1 VTGNAEW
8 SRATRD
14 RREALAWRAAAVANL
29 REEPRRLLSSLTF
42 GEIAERWW
50 EGVESGAI
58 GKRRGAGD
66 PYSETTKQGYGRDL
80 HDVLIPEFGPRLAQE
95 LTELEWQTWVDGL
108 RDAGLSRS
116 RIANLLAVASAI
128 YGWAARPTRRLVS
141 RNPVRLVEL
150 PRRDEKPRTRVA
162 SVAEA
167 ERLLAALRPDDAV
180 PYAVALYA
188 GLRRQEIQR
197 LRWEDLDLGR
207 HWLAVQKSKSEAGT
221 RRRVPLAQ
229 PLLETLLTSA
239 GRHAS
244 APRSPVARVSLMS
257 GKLAERATA
266 AWLDAGLQRITL
278 HECRHTF
285 ASTLMAAGYT
295 IKEIM
300 VFMGHADLQTV
311 QRYIKLLPQRANA
324 TRSIGSTATCARR
337 SPSYFASPLLPPRV
351 SPCIGLGLIGCG
363 GAVGGAGAGFVAMTR
378 ILRPFRQGHHPGGDL
393 DNQHD
398 EPDPEHEEQPSELPG
413 RSRRMPQIGAARDR
427 VGRAGT
433 RSPPARCTRR

>member
-1 VTGNAEW
+1 VTGKSEW

-14 RREALAWRAAAVANL
+14 RREALAWRAAAVASSSA
-29 REEPRRLLSSLTF
+29 EPRPLRQSLTF

-50 EGVESGAI
+50 EGVERGTI

-66 PYSETTKQGYGRDL
+66 PYSETTLRGYGRDL
-80 HDVLIPEFGPRLAQE
+80 HGVLMPEFGTRLAE
-95 LTELEWQTWVDGL
+95 GVTELEWQTWIDGL

-128 YGWAARPTRRLVS
+128 YGWAARPTRKLVP

-150 PRRDEKPRTRVA
+150 PPRDEKPRTRVA

-180 PYAVALYA
+180 AYAVALYA

-197 LRWEDLDLGR
+197 LRWEDLDLGK
-207 HWLAVQKSKSEAGT
+207 HWLTVQQSKSEAGT

-229 PLLETLLTSA
+229 PLEQILLESA
-239 GRHAS
+239 ERHGS
-244 APRSPVARVSLMS
+244 APHARVARVSVMS

-266 AWLDAGLQRITL
+266 AWTEAGLRRITL

-285 ASTLMAAGYT
+285 ASMLMAAGYT

-311 QRYIKLLPQRANA
+311 QRYVKLLPQRDERNPVERLDSYLRA
-324 TRSIGSTATCARR
+324 T
-337 SPSYFASPLLPPRV
+337 
-351 SPCIGLGLIGCG
+351 
-363 GAVGGAGAGFVAMTR
+363 VA
-378 ILRPFRQGHHPGGDL
+378 
-393 DNQHD
+393 
-398 EPDPEHEEQPSELPG
+398 
-413 RSRRMPQIGAARDR
+413 
-427 VGRAGT
+427 
-433 RSPPARCTRR
+433 